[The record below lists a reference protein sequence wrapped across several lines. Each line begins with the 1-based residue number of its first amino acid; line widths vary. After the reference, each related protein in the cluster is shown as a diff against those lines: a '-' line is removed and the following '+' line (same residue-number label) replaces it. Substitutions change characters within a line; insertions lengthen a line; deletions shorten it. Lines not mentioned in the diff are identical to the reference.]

1 MNRLNPPE
9 ASRPKRWR
17 VRPEPSQVPEG
28 PFPALIGRLLAH
40 RGVRSGAEAR
50 AFLEGEAASALDP
63 YRLPQMERAVARLAS
78 ACRGGETVAV
88 FGDFDVDGLAA
99 TALLAEGLKGLGA
112 RAIAYV
118 PDRFKEGY
126 GLNMPAIEGLGRQ
139 GATVLVAADC
149 GTSSLGEVA
158 FACERGMDV
167 IIVDHHTVPPGLPTA
182 QALVNPKL
190 SRGGGPGEELA
201 SAGLAYHLLAALHD
215 ALGQSFAEEGW
226 LDLVALGTVCDVAPL
241 VRGNR
246 ELVRGGLAALART
259 RRPGLRA
266 LMEVARVEPARVD
279 TEVLSFALGPR
290 LNAAG
295 RIAHPRLSYEL
306 LTCEA
311 EEEARALALRLDELN
326 QERQR
331 LTREALELAGQLVE
345 EEAEG
350 TDAPLLMLGHAEIS
364 SGIVGLVASRLA
376 ERYYRP
382 VVVYERGEM
391 ESRASARSIPGFDI
405 VGALRECREL
415 FLRYGGHPQA
425 AGFTAENERLPAIKQ
440 RLLAHA
446 RRELA
451 EVELGPSLDID
462 EELRLR
468 SLRGEEIGW
477 LGRLRP
483 HGMGNPEPTFVS
495 RGVLVEGSWLVGG
508 EGEHLRLKLRDG
520 PVMWP
525 AIGFRLGQVA
535 PAEGDL
541 LDVVFSFSP
550 DRRGSG
556 SLELQVKDLS
566 PARAMG

>member
-1 MNRLNPPE
+1 M
-9 ASRPKRWR
+9 A
-17 VRPEPSQVPEG
+17 EG
-28 PFPALIGRLLAH
+28 PFPPLIGRLLAH
-40 RGVRSGAEAR
+40 RGVRSAAEAR
-50 AFLEGEAASALDP
+50 AFLEGEAASVVDP
-63 YRLPQMERAVARLAS
+63 YCLPQMERAVARLAS
-78 ACRGGETVAV
+78 ACGRGETVAV

-99 TALLAEGLKGLGA
+99 AALLAEGLKRLGA
-112 RAIAYV
+112 RTIAYV

-126 GLNMPAIEGLGRQ
+126 GLNMPAIGALGRQ
-139 GATVLVAADC
+139 GATVLLAVDC
-149 GTSSLGEVA
+149 GTSSLDEVA
-158 FACERGMDV
+158 FAREQGMDV
-167 IIVDHHTVPPGLPTA
+167 VIVDHHTVPPELPA
-182 QALVNPKL
+182 AHALVNPKL
-190 SRGGGPGEELA
+190 SGGGGPGEELA

-215 ALGQSFAEEGW
+215 ALGRPFAADGC

-241 VRGNR
+241 VGGNR
-246 ELVRGGLAALART
+246 ELVRGGLAALARAA
-259 RRPGLRA
+259 RPGLRA

-311 EEEARALALRLDELN
+311 QEEARALALRLDELN

-331 LTREALELAGQLVE
+331 LTREALELASQLLE
-345 EEAEG
+345 EEPEG
-350 TDAPLLMLGHAEIS
+350 TDAPLLMLGHADIS

-376 ERYYRP
+376 EAYYRP
-382 VVVYERGEM
+382 VVVYERGEAN
-391 ESRASARSIPGFDI
+391 SRASARSIRGFDI
-405 VGALRECREL
+405 VGALRGCREL

-425 AGFTAENERLPAIKQ
+425 AGFTAENDCLPAIKE

-451 EVELGPSLDID
+451 GVELGPSLDID
-462 EELRLR
+462 EELPLR

-495 RGVLVEGSWLVGG
+495 RGVLVEGSWPVGEG
-508 EGEHLRLKLRDG
+508 GEHLRLKLRDG

-525 AIGFRLGQVA
+525 AIAFRLGQAA

-550 DRRGSG
+550 DRRGFG
-556 SLELQVKDLS
+556 GLELQVKDLA
-566 PARAMG
+566 PARAIG